1 MRAMTKFGMLA
12 CTVLLAAPAYA
23 QLGNGD
29 NPECL
34 GADCGKPKEEGGG
47 CGCGCGCSVWVAM
60 TDDGKTLAYTDDA
73 DGDGKA
79 DDKDNCAFTFNRGQE
94 DVDGDGVGDSC
105 DNCSGISNYSQLDTN
120 GNGKGDACDPDID
133 GDSILNAVDNC
144 PNIPNLDQADN
155 DADFVPGELNVN
167 RGGNVCDFDDD
178 NDGVVDG
185 NDNCPL
191 IANVDQGSVPAGTC
205 SRDTDM
211 DGIDDK
217 FDSCPFTVNSNNLDT
232 DGDLI
237 GDVCD
242 KDMDNDGILN
252 ESDNCRLIGN
262 RSQLD
267 DDGDLKGDGCDD
279 KYCVVVGDPTNPED
293 LADCLDPRGSFK
305 VHGGG
310 RISLKAGEKFRL
322 PLFAN
327 RENAAIE
334 YVWTVTTRPVG
345 SSAAIQNPTGAVT
358 VSRHWQYAYNDR
370 DGVPTFT
377 ADVDGEYVL
386 QVKGTLSFPDRAY
399 PEARESTSEL
409 RMSVDGGSGGK
420 TGCAAI
426 PVGAPLFG
434 LGLVMLGL
442 LRRRRA

>member
-1 MRAMTKFGMLA
+1 MKTLTRLSLLA
-12 CTVLLAAPAYA
+12 CTVLMTAPAYA

-34 GADCGKPKEEGGG
+34 GADCGRPNEEGGG

-79 DDKDNCAFTFNRGQE
+79 DDKDNCSFTSNRAQE
-94 DVDGDGVGDSC
+94 DGDGDGVGDAC
-105 DNCSGISNYSQLDTN
+105 DNCAGVSNFSQLDTN
-120 GNGKGDACDPDID
+120 GDGKGDACDGDID

-144 PNIPNLDQADN
+144 PNIPNPGQDDS
-155 DADFVPGELNVN
+155 DSDFVSGNLDNK
-167 RGGNVCDFDDD
+167 RGGNVCDVDDD
-178 NDGVVDG
+178 NDGVFDG
-185 NDNCPL
+185 QDNCPL
-191 IANVDQGSVPAGTC
+191 IANVDQSVMPAGDC
-205 SRDTDM
+205 SRDSDK

-217 FDSCPFTVNSNNLDT
+217 FDNCPFTVNSNNADT
-232 DGDLI
+232 DGDGL

-242 KDMDNDGILN
+242 LDMDNDGVLN
-252 ESDNCRLIGN
+252 AADNCSKVMN
-262 RSQLD
+262 RNQFD

-279 KYCVVVGDPTNPED
+279 KYCVVVDPSQPN
-293 LADCLDPRGSFK
+293 DCLDPKSPFK

-310 RISLKAGEKFRL
+310 FISLKAGEKFRL

-334 YVWTVTTRPVG
+334 YKWTVKQAPPGSRAAVENPV
-345 SSAAIQNPTGAVT
+345 GAVT

-386 QVKGTLSFPDRAY
+386 TVTGNLSFPDRAY
-399 PEARESTSEL
+399 PEARSNTSEL
-409 RMSVDGGSGGK
+409 RMNVEGGAGK

-426 PVGAPLFG
+426 PVGA
-434 LGLVMLGL
+434 LGLVGVALGL
-442 LRRRRA
+442 MRRRRQ